1 MKMGT
6 TTLMLELM
14 EQDIANPDWILAE
27 SVETMRAISR
37 DQEFKWE
44 LVLRNGRH
52 TTALELQI
60 DMMQTARKHLAGM
73 NRETDWIIHEW
84 DSVLNDLSKGPEA
97 LIGRVDWATKYWM
110 LSEFRKEE
118 NLDWHDPWL
127 KSLDLEYHNINKNSG
142 LYWSLEGTGEA
153 VRKTNDEA
161 IEYAKTI
168 SPRGT
173 RADGR
178 GELVKTL
185 VDVNS
190 KSLYLIDWIGFRFG
204 RNEEPF
210 LMLDPFISYKE
221 EIRNYLQNMEKHGGQ
236 ESTPY
241 KGTY

>member
-1 MKMGT
+1 
-6 TTLMLELM
+6 
-14 EQDIANPDWILAE
+14 
-27 SVETMRAISR
+27 
-37 DQEFKWE
+37 
-44 LVLRNGRH
+44 
-52 TTALELQI
+52 
-60 DMMQTARKHLAGM
+60 MMQTARKYLAGK
-73 NRETDWIIHEW
+73 NRETDWIIREW
-84 DSVLNDLSKGPEA
+84 DSVLNDLSKGPEE

-118 NLDWHDPWL
+118 NIDWHDPWL

-153 VRKTNDEA
+153 VRKTNNDA

-168 SPRGT
+168 PPRGT

-190 KSLYLIDWIGFRFG
+190 ESLYLIDWIGFRFG

-221 EIRNYLQNMEKHGGQ
+221 EIRNYLQNMEKHRSQ

-241 KGTY
+241 TGTQ